1 MLVIIDALDLVK
13 PDPGLFIWTVLIFLV
28 VLFIL
33 WKFAFGPIANALSD
47 REKGIQA
54 SLDEAK
60 KAREAMEAMKADNER
75 ILNEAREERAKMLRE
90 AKEAKD
96 QIVAEAREK
105 ANQEY
110 NRIVE
115 DAQKQI
121 DNQRMAAMIDIKN
134 QVGQM
139 VLEVSEKVLR
149 RELSDKQAQEAFT
162 RQLVDDIKVH

>member
-1 MLVIIDALDLVK
+1 
-13 PDPGLFIWTVLIFLV
+13 
-28 VLFIL
+28 
-33 WKFAFGPIANALSD
+33 
-47 REKGIQA
+47 
-54 SLDEAK
+54 
-60 KAREAMEAMKADNER
+60 
-75 ILNEAREERAKMLRE
+75 MLRE

>member
-60 KAREAMEAMKADNER
+60 KAREAM
-75 ILNEAREERAKMLRE
+75 
-90 AKEAKD
+90 
-96 QIVAEAREK
+96 
-105 ANQEY
+105 
-110 NRIVE
+110 
-115 DAQKQI
+115 
-121 DNQRMAAMIDIKN
+121 
-134 QVGQM
+134 
-139 VLEVSEKVLR
+139 
-149 RELSDKQAQEAFT
+149 
-162 RQLVDDIKVH
+162 

>member
-13 PDPGLFIWTVLIFLV
+13 PDPGVFIWTVLIFLV

>member
-47 REKGIQA
+47 REKCIQA